1 MKSRL
6 LYSVFSFFVTV
17 ACANASYAKRATNLG
32 TYGYADINIKGRIQ
46 LDAVTFDSDNASLD
60 GNADVR
66 RARIS
71 IFGDINE
78 EWRYV
83 FDNSFVNRY
92 WDVEK
97 AFLGYKPLNSQWEFV
112 FGQQFVP
119 SSLEHLESGLNITF
133 LERAPVVDA
142 LARGLRGGASAKY
155 VADNWSF
162 HAGIYDERWGQVS
175 VDDEGWE
182 VASRVTYLPLGY
194 DRNILHFGASFARE
208 FTDED
213 STARFRARPESRL
226 TNSFR
231 SVDTGTLSNVKYTDK
246 IGLEFITQWDLFTL
260 QGEVIGARVER
271 DNGAGDVNFDGW
283 YAELGYLLTGEQ
295 RIYQPARGHLNGI
308 KPTKAN
314 CFSGGGIGAWQI
326 AARYSALD
334 VSDDAIRGGE
344 MNNLTLGINWYPEQ
358 RWRVMLNQS
367 FIDTDEDAVVPNDNP
382 KVTSLRIQYVF

>member
-1 MKSRL
+1 M
-6 LYSVFSFFVTV
+6 
-17 ACANASYAKRATNLG
+17 
-32 TYGYADINIKGRIQ
+32 
-46 LDAVTFDSDNASLD
+46 TFDSDNASLD

-155 VADNWSF
+155 VADNWTF

-194 DRNILHFGASFARE
+194 CL
-208 FTDED
+208 
-213 STARFRARPESRL
+213 L
-226 TNSFR
+226 
-231 SVDTGTLSNVKYTDK
+231 YTSPSP
-246 IGLEFITQWDLFTL
+246 
-260 QGEVIGARVER
+260 R
-271 DNGAGDVNFDGW
+271 D
-283 YAELGYLLTGEQ
+283 
-295 RIYQPARGHLNGI
+295 
-308 KPTKAN
+308 
-314 CFSGGGIGAWQI
+314 
-326 AARYSALD
+326 
-334 VSDDAIRGGE
+334 
-344 MNNLTLGINWYPEQ
+344 
-358 RWRVMLNQS
+358 
-367 FIDTDEDAVVPNDNP
+367 
-382 KVTSLRIQYVF
+382 